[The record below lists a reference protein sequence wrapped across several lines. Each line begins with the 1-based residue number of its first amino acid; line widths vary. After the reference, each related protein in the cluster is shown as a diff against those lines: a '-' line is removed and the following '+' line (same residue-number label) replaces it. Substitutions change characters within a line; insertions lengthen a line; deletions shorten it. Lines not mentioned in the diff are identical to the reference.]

1 MLNSWRRTH
10 TCGELGAGEVGQ
22 SVVLMGWVDVIR
34 DLGGITFL
42 ELRDRMG
49 VTQILISPSSG
60 AGVKSTAKR
69 VGSEWVVAVKG
80 EVLRRAEDN
89 INRSVATGEI
99 EVRADGIEVL
109 SEAKTPPFELTENVK
124 VSEDLR
130 LRYRYLD
137 LRRASMRR
145 NLEKRSKLGFAG
157 REYLAGRGFNEIET
171 PFLTKSTPEGRATIS
186 CRVACTKARS
196 TRFRSRRKSLS
207 SSS

>member
-1 MLNSWRRTH
+1 MNNWRRTH
-10 TCGELGAGEVGQ
+10 SCGELGAEEVGQ

-60 AGVKSTAKR
+60 KGVKNAAKR

-89 INRSVATGEI
+89 VNRSVATGEI

-109 SEAKTPPFELTENVK
+109 SEAKTPPFELTGNVK

-130 LRYRYLD
+130 LIL
-137 LRRASMRR
+137 
-145 NLEKRSKLGFAG
+145 
-157 REYLAGRGFNEIET
+157 
-171 PFLTKSTPEGRATIS
+171 P
-186 CRVACTKARS
+186 RS
-196 TRFRSRRKSLS
+196 TMDLDARLESVVL
-207 SSS
+207 

>member
-109 SEAKTPPFELTENVK
+109 SEAKTPPFELTEQRQ
-124 VSEDLR
+124 SQ
-130 LRYRYLD
+130 
-137 LRRASMRR
+137 
-145 NLEKRSKLGFAG
+145 
-157 REYLAGRGFNEIET
+157 RGFTT
-171 PFLTKSTPEGRATIS
+171 PLPLSRFT
-186 CRVACTKARS
+186 
-196 TRFRSRRKSLS
+196 TRFDAAQSRKAQQARLCRP
-207 SSS
+207 